1 MKLKDKFVRRLSS
14 KEDKGDEFGFTNRY
28 AEGVQRI
35 IRQDGTFNVK
45 RIGERKLIFHE
56 LLNMNWMRFTLFI
69 LFYYTV
75 VNLLF
80 ATLYLLIDYNGIG
93 MTSDYQVHNNFLVAL
108 FFSAQTLTTV
118 GYGSLYP
125 LSGTVSLL
133 AASEAL
139 IGLMGFAIFT
149 GLMYGRF
156 ANTPHSLRFSKQAL
170 IGPYKNGMGI
180 MFRAANARN
189 HNLTELEVK
198 VTLAMVITADGKTSR
213 KFYPLTIDNNRIT
226 YFPLNWTMVH
236 HINED
241 SPLYG
246 MTLQDMSD
254 AEVELL
260 IMIKGF
266 NETSSQEMHAR
277 FSYTHREMVWN
288 AKFKLPYYFD
298 EKGATVFELN
308 KIDDFELLEPV
319 IVTEAVAAAV
329 SE

>member
-1 MKLKDKFVRRLSS
+1 MKLKDKFVGRLSA
-14 KEDKGDEFGFTNRY
+14 KEDKGDEFGFTTRY
-28 AEGVQRI
+28 TEGVQRI
-35 IRQDGTFNVK
+35 IRQDGSFNVK
-45 RIGERKLIFHE
+45 RIGEKKLVFHE
-56 LLNMNWMRFTLFI
+56 LLTMSWMKFSLFI
-69 LFYYTV
+69 LFYYTA
-75 VNLLF
+75 VNLIF
-80 ATLYLLIDYNGIG
+80 ATLYLLVDYNGIG
-93 MTSDYQVHNNFLVAL
+93 MTSDYEVHNTFLVAL

-125 LSGTVSLL
+125 LSSTVSLM

-156 ANTPHSLRFSKQAL
+156 ANTPHSLKFSKKAVL
-170 IGPYKNGMGI
+170 GPYKDGLGI
-180 MFRAANARN
+180 MFRAANERN

-198 VTLAMVITADGKTSR
+198 VTLAMVLTTNGKTSR
-213 KFYPLTIDNNRIT
+213 KFYPLPIDNNRIT

-246 MTLQDMSD
+246 MTAQDMAD

-298 EKGATVFELN
+298 EQGATVFELN
-308 KIDDFELLEPV
+308 KIDEYEMLEP
-319 IVTEAVAAAV
+319 IPVAASTPA
-329 SE
+329 